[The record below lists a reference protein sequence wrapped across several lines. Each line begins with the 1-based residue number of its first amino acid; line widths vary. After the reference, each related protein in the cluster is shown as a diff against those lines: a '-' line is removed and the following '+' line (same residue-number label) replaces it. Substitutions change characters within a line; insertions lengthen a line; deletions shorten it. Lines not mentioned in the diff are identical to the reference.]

1 MINFCPELF
10 ITRITDEA
18 LRIGDAFANADH
30 KNGYKNAD
38 EQSNDSRL
46 LHETKAEQ
54 RHSAYSLQSGSM
66 SYLSK
71 HAISLLSFTEIPT
84 CSKSDTGRE
93 KMVRCFIKLCFLNLE
108 CSPLP
113 KHI

>member
-1 MINFCPELF
+1 MINACPELF
-10 ITRITDEA
+10 ITRIADEA
-18 LRIGDAFANADH
+18 LRIGDAFT
-30 KNGYKNAD
+30 NAD

-54 RHSAYSLQSGSM
+54 HRSAYSLQPGSM

-84 CSKSDTGRE
+84 CLK
-93 KMVRCFIKLCFLNLE
+93 
-108 CSPLP
+108 
-113 KHI
+113 